1 MVKLIVVTPKGE
13 IINDDFDIV
22 VAKSDQ
28 GEVGILQNRLP
39 IILKITDGYVRAEKD
54 KKTVCVAVSKGVL
67 DNVNSVV
74 TVVAEEASLGE
85 SVEEAKANLDENRK
99 KISMSNKVNKI
110 DLVNAEKELA
120 KSIKESKASQV

>member
-13 IINDDFDIV
+13 IINEDFDIV

-54 KKTVCVAVSKGVL
+54 KKTACVAISKGVL

-74 TVVAEEASLGE
+74 TVVAEEAALGE
-85 SVEEAKANLDENRK
+85 SVEEAQTNLQDNRK
-99 KISMSNKVNKI
+99 KISMSNKINKI

-120 KSIKESKASQV
+120 KSIKESKASQA

>member
-13 IINDDFDIV
+13 LVNDEFNIV

-39 IILKITDGYVRAEKD
+39 IILKITDGFVRAEKE
-54 KKTVCVAVSKGVL
+54 KENVCVAISNGIL

-74 TVVAEEASLGE
+74 TVVAEEAWAGE
-85 SVEEAKANLDENRK
+85 TVEDAKAKLIEYRNIMKQSNR
-99 KISMSNKVNKI
+99 INKI
-110 DLVNAEKELA
+110 DLVNAY
-120 KSIKESKASQV
+120 SYIRQ

>member
-13 IINDDFDIV
+13 LVNDEFNIV

-39 IILKITDGYVRAEKD
+39 IILKITDGFVRAEKD
-54 KKTVCVAVSKGVL
+54 KEMVCVAVSNGIL

-74 TVVAEEASLGE
+74 TVVAEEAWVGE
-85 SVEEAKANLDENRK
+85 TVEEAKTKLIEYRNIMKQSNR
-99 KISMSNKVNKI
+99 INKI

-120 KSIKESKASQV
+120 KSIKESKASQI